1 MHLAKPGL
9 RILGIAESFSGR
21 EHSTLAGIVMR
32 KDLRI
37 DGVAFTRITVGGMD
51 ATTALTGMVEGLSR
65 KDINCLMISGC
76 VIAWYNI
83 INPDQVHAAIN
94 LPVIAVTYEESE
106 GLEEGILRHFPDDHA
121 RLEAYRDLGER
132 RALDLHTGYR
142 VFIRC
147 AGISPEDA
155 ARLCNDFTRD
165 GKVPELL
172 RVARLAARGVMRV
185 LSYHS
190 SDDPVV

>member
-32 KDLRI
+32 KDQRI
-37 DGVAFTRITVGGMD
+37 DGIAFTRVTVGGMD
-51 ATTALTGMVEGLSR
+51 AAAALIGMVTDLDR

-83 INPDQVHAAIN
+83 INPDHVHAATR
-94 LPVIAVTYEESE
+94 LPVIMVTYEESE
-106 GLEEGILRHFPDDHA
+106 GLEGSIIRHFPGDSA
-121 RLEAYRDLGER
+121 RLLAYRSLGGR
-132 RALDLHTGYR
+132 TAVSLHTGYR
-142 VFIRC
+142 IFIRS
-147 AGISPEDA
+147 AGISHADA

-165 GKVPELL
+165 GRVPEPL
-172 RVARLAARGVMRV
+172 RVARFAARGAMRM
-185 LSYHS
+185 LSHQS
-190 SDDPVV
+190 SKGPVV